1 MRVNIF
7 QNNICSIDFDTV
19 DQVIDF
25 IKKFN
30 KDRDTVTSNPSPIN
44 INPWTGPFETR
55 PQEPWYKYDWTKD
68 VKIGDTIP
76 DPHIVYCA
84 EKNANYT
91 TNTYNITT
99 E

>member
-30 KDRDTVTSNPSPIN
+30 SQESPNTITGPN
-44 INPWTGPFETR
+44 INPLTWPFEPK
-55 PQEPWYKYDWTKD
+55 PQEPWYYDWTKD
-68 VKIGDTIP
+68 VKVGDTVP
-76 DPHIVYCA
+76 DPNTIYC
-84 EKNANYT
+84 KNKTYT
-91 TNTYNITT
+91 TSK
-99 E
+99 

>member
-1 MRVNIF
+1 MRVNIS
-7 QNNICSIDFDTV
+7 NNHIRSIDFDTV

-30 KDRDTVTSNPSPIN
+30 KDQGTVTIN
-44 INPWTGPFETR
+44 TPCPWTGPFETR

-91 TNTYNITT
+91 TNTYNTTT

>member
-30 KDRDTVTSNPSPIN
+30 SQEFPNTTTGPN
-44 INPWTGPFETR
+44 IWTGPYETR

-84 EKNANYT
+84 EKNVNYT
-91 TNTYNITT
+91 TNTYNTIT

>member
-7 QNNICSIDFDTV
+7 NNNICSIDFDTV

-30 KDRDTVTSNPSPIN
+30 KDQDTLTIN
-44 INPWTGPFETR
+44 TPRPFETR
-55 PQEPWYKYDWTKD
+55 PQEPWYNWHNDI
-68 VKIGDTIP
+68 KIGDTIP
-76 DPHIVYCA
+76 DPHTVYCA

>member
-1 MRVNIF
+1 MRVNIY

-30 KDRDTVTSNPSPIN
+30 GQESPNTITGPN

-55 PQEPWYKYDWTKD
+55 PQEPWYNWRYD
-68 VKIGDTIP
+68 VKVGDTIP
-76 DPHIVYCA
+76 DPNVVYC
-84 EKNANYT
+84 KNQTYT
-91 TNTYNITT
+91 TSNTIT